1 MINSKMLQGTS
12 KPSNGNMR
20 GLSNSQPPRA
30 PMGSYISRQGY
41 GNENIPPSNVQGRMR
56 ARAPTLPLRPQR
68 WTLPEDTRLKSTVDS
83 NTHPITRKVDWG
95 KVAVFMGPARSETQ
109 CIQRYQKLV
118 NPSLTKAPW
127 TEDEDRMVINLV
139 TKHGPKKWSLIAS
152 HLPGRIGKQC
162 RERWHNHLNPDICK
176 APWTEDEDRTILKS
190 HKTLGNRW
198 AEIAKL
204 LPGRTDNA
212 IKNHWNSSMKRKV
225 EKYILSKNVD
235 GTNRIYDENKR
246 YLIEDDID
254 GTLLAVRQSSSN
266 LNKQKAAQAAQSN
279 RAASGV
285 PQVGS
290 TKFKQLPKNP
300 SKTNFSVGYGAKAS
314 FGVHLSRT
322 PAPPSTLLLLKKFL
336 TTVKGGYVDG
346 VYLSATERRRV
357 AAKAESGGI
366 DSLNALNMTDAERHF
381 LPPYFRA
388 FPLAPYEGPSKTHAA
403 AAAAVAASSSRRRR
417 FYPPFQDLHEKS
429 LFCLSPSPINLC
441 FGAKDAYAD
450 FSPETPLQTS
460 SSRVASDIEGAS
472 GHDFFNQSSAV
483 TPIFLK
489 RSPQGERTLFAS
501 PLGGSS
507 VLSPF
512 FSPGNAIKGSTPIG
526 LNSRDAIF
534 DSNWDDDIGPLFG
547 EKSPMTGLTP
557 CLKRNSRFSLETAES
572 KKEEAHRDPLEASET
587 NGKNETRDD
596 CSLDS
601 SNDILKYPSSNL
613 KSSLLADG
621 STHND
626 TTQTVQ
632 GNLST
637 PATKCD
643 PDNIPEKRAVTMSGK
658 QKPKSPKQTTVLPL
672 NFQSPDQEETERK
685 TGDKNFEG
693 QISPEDSATKSCAA
707 KNTPRKDI
715 ISPLLNLK
723 RKCDSVKSMECEFT
737 LSPFFRS
744 PKIPKLKP

>member
-1 MINSKMLQGTS
+1 MKPQEKHKPAMPSSGARHPGEKIHSNAQSLFRPMHPPNMINSKMLQGTS
-12 KPSNGNMR
+12 KPSNVNMR

-56 ARAPTLPLRPQR
+56 ARAPALPLRPQR
-68 WTLPEDTRLKSTVDS
+68 WTSVEDTRLKSTVDS
-83 NTHPITRKVDWG
+83 NTHPITRKVDWA
-95 KVAVFMGPARSETQ
+95 KVAIFMGPVRSETQ

-246 YLIEDDID
+246 YLIADDID

-266 LNKQKAAQAAQSN
+266 LNKQKASQSAQSN
-279 RAASGV
+279 RSASSV
-285 PQVGS
+285 QQVGS
-290 TKFKQLPKNP
+290 TKFKQLPKNLA
-300 SKTNFSVGYGAKAS
+300 KTNFSLGTVSKAS
-314 FGVHLSRT
+314 FGVNLNKT
-322 PAPPSTLLLLKKFL
+322 PPTPSTLLLLKKFL

-366 DSLNALNMTDAERHF
+366 ESLNALNLTEIERKF
-381 LPPYFRA
+381 LPLYFRP
-388 FPLAPYEGPSKTHAA
+388 FKLAPYEGPSKTHAA

-417 FYPPFQDLHEKS
+417 FYPPFQDVNEKS

-441 FGAKDAYAD
+441 FDSKDAYSD

-483 TPIFLK
+483 TPIFLR

-557 CLKRNSRFSLETAES
+557 CLKRNSRFSLEKS
-572 KKEEAHRDPLEASET
+572 KND
-587 NGKNETRDD
+587 
-596 CSLDS
+596 SL
-601 SNDILKYPSSNL
+601 P
-613 KSSLLADG
+613 
-621 STHND
+621 ND
-626 TTQTVQ
+626 TTQTIQ
-632 GNLST
+632 SDLST
-637 PATKCD
+637 PSTKCD
-643 PDNIPEKRAVTMSGK
+643 QDNIPEKRAVTMSGK
-658 QKPKSPKQTTVLPL
+658 NKPKSPKQATVLPL
-672 NFQSPDQEETERK
+672 NFQSPDQEVTK
-685 TGDKNFEG
+685 SKKCVKNFEG
-693 QISPEDSATKSCAA
+693 QISPEDSAKKSSSDN
-707 KNTPRKDI
+707 NTPRKDI
-715 ISPLLNLK
+715 ISPIINLK
-723 RKCDSVKSMECEFT
+723 KKRDRTKSIECEFT